1 MIWFSL
7 FPQSVLLH
15 KDVNNLK
22 LKSSDLSHLASTNH
36 FTVYLNLERP
46 SRQIMANHIGPD
58 YHNASDWSTI
68 KHAVPG
74 IVCSS

>member
-7 FPQSVLLH
+7 FPQSVFLH
-15 KDVNNLK
+15 RDVNN

-58 YHNASDWSTI
+58 DHNASDWSTT

-74 IVCSS
+74 IARS